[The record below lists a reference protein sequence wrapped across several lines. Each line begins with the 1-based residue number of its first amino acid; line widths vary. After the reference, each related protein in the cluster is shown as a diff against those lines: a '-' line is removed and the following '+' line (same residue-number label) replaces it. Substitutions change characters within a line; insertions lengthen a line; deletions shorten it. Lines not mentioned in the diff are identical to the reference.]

1 MSSLFEPTLLA
12 LAAAVWLMVRVGMV
26 MRPVRATSYR
36 SAAPHVEE
44 GTRRLWPGRLLS
56 VGNGSAASPGA
67 GYRAIAA
74 RIAADAHPNAGII
87 LIGPNQMDAFARHH
101 RGAPVYSLPE
111 GQTHPT
117 TLKLQLATIT
127 APHER
132 MYVIYTADARQA
144 DPQHVIERWLDVYT
158 FKSSDERVGDMRWAV
173 YEVGFK
179 TPVVA
184 VSRGAKFA
192 GRDGETI
199 TLVEH
204 SRWPATARPG
214 NIAHVRMVWESD
226 KTPARRYEIF
236 LQLLDSAGRVVAQ
249 RAAEPEG
256 GWRPTTEWKPV
267 NWVIDGN
274 GLQLP
279 ADLLPGLYA
288 LRISLR
294 DASDPT
300 VRLAVEGSDALDVGE
315 ITVTVA

>member
-12 LAAAVWLMVRVGMV
+12 LVAAVWLMVMAGMV

-36 SAAPHVEE
+36 PAAPHAEE

-56 VGNGSAASPGA
+56 VGNGSAASPA
-67 GYRAIAA
+67 ASYRAIAA

-87 LIGPNQMDAFARHH
+87 LTRPNQMEAFAHHH

-111 GQTHPT
+111 GQTHPA

-158 FKSSDERVGDMRWAV
+158 FKTSDERVGDVRWAV

-199 TLVEH
+199 TLVEY
-204 SRWPATARPG
+204 SRWPATGRPG
-214 NIAHVRMVWESD
+214 SVVHVGLVWESD

-236 LQLLDSAGRVVAQ
+236 VQLLDSAGRVVAQ

-256 GWRPTTEWKPV
+256 GWRPTTDWQPV
-267 NWVIDGN
+267 RWVVDRTGLTLPSDLPLGRYSLRL
-274 GLQLP
+274 GLQ
-279 ADLLPGLYA
+279 
-288 LRISLR
+288 
-294 DASDPT
+294 DASDPNI
-300 VRLAVEGSDALDVGE
+300 RLAVEGSDSLDIGE
-315 ITVTVA
+315 ITITAA